1 MADLLDTLSLD
12 QRRAR
17 YMERADDVLR
27 RATRT
32 KDPNICADLLKVAAS
47 WLLLA
52 HELEKE
58 CERANS
64 K

>member
-1 MADLLDTLSLD
+1 
-12 QRRAR
+12 
-17 YMERADDVLR
+17 MERADDVLR